1 MRKRYTLRCYVT
13 GAAAART
20 GDEMSGPA
28 LLLAG
33 LAVTGSASTATALLA
48 GITVSAAVG
57 GPVFGVLLDRSAR
70 PGRLLA
76 VALGAYGAAL
86 VVILLSLGRVP
97 LVATV
102 LVAVCAGLLGPALSG
117 GWTAQLPCVVGRK
130 DLPRATAL
138 DAMTFNFA
146 SLTGPALAGT
156 AAGLAGAPIG
166 VIVSVG
172 LIGAAVPVAWRLPGV
187 RGGEPGEVP
196 ALAPDSDPA
205 PAPAL
210 TTDSAPAQVPAQV
223 PAPVQTSS
231 PRPAPTSVV
240 VDLRAGFRAILRT
253 PSLARATVASVIS
266 CVGQGILVACS
277 PLLGERA
284 FGSANHGVLL
294 LSGVAASA
302 LVANAVLSRYPGLM
316 RPDAVV
322 PCSTTVLAV
331 ALLLAA
337 TGRPVLLV
345 TAMLIAGLGEG
356 PQLAALFAIRHR
368 EAPERS
374 RGQVFTT
381 GASLKLT
388 GFALG
393 VALTAPLAARSLTT
407 ALLTA
412 AATQAVATLA
422 FVRRSRRSRSG
433 RRSHRSY
440 RSRSGRSGC

>member
-1 MRKRYTLRCYVT
+1 MEKRYAIGVAGIA

-48 GITVSAAVG
+48 GITVSAALG

-76 VALGAYGAAL
+76 VALSTYGSAL

-97 LVATV
+97 VVATV
-102 LVAVCAGLLGPALSG
+102 LIAVCAGLLGPALSG
-117 GWTAQLPCVVGRK
+117 GWTAQLPCVVRPEE
-130 DLPRATAL
+130 LPRATAL
-138 DAMTFNFA
+138 DALTFNFA
-146 SLTGPALAGT
+146 SLTGPALAGPV
-156 AAGLAGAPIG
+156 AGLAGAPTG
-166 VIVSVG
+166 VFVSAA

-187 RGGEPGEVP
+187 RAGEARSSAAAPPPGP
-196 ALAPDSDPA
+196 TPTP
-205 PAPAL
+205 
-210 TTDSAPAQVPAQV
+210 T
-223 PAPVQTSS
+223 
-231 PRPAPTSVV
+231 PAPTPASVV
-240 VDLRAGFRAILRT
+240 VDLRAGFRAIART

-277 PLLGERA
+277 PLLGERV
-284 FGSANHGVLL
+284 FGSANHGVVL

-302 LVANAVLSRYPGLM
+302 LLANAVLARYPRLM
-316 RPDAVV
+316 RRPDAVL
-322 PCSTTVLAV
+322 PYSTIVLAV
-331 ALLLAA
+331 ALLLAVLAA

-345 TAMLIAGLGEG
+345 AAMLIAGLGEG

-368 EAPERS
+368 EAPERL
-374 RGQVFTT
+374 RGQIFTT
-381 GASLKLT
+381 GASLKIT

-393 VALTAPLAARSLTT
+393 AALTAPLAARSLTT

-412 AATQAVATLA
+412 AATQAVAAL
-422 FVRRSRRSRSG
+422 SCGWGSG
-433 RRSHRSY
+433 RDRQ
-440 RSRSGRSGC
+440 GRRGGRNPLDRVGRGEPQ

>member
-1 MRKRYTLRCYVT
+1 MEKRYAV
-13 GAAAART
+13 GVAGAAART

-48 GITVSAAVG
+48 GITVSAALG

-76 VALGAYGAAL
+76 VALSTYGSAL

-97 LVATV
+97 VVATV
-102 LVAVCAGLLGPALSG
+102 LIAVCAGLLGPALSG
-117 GWTAQLPCVVGRK
+117 GWTAQLSCVVRPEE
-130 DLPRATAL
+130 LPRATAL

-146 SLTGPALAGT
+146 SLTGPALAGIV
-156 AAGLAGAPIG
+156 AGLAGAPTG
-166 VIVSVG
+166 VLVSVA

-187 RGGEPGEVP
+187 RAG
-196 ALAPDSDPA
+196 
-205 PAPAL
+205 
-210 TTDSAPAQVPAQV
+210 
-223 PAPVQTSS
+223 
-231 PRPAPTSVV
+231 RPAPTSAPALPPTPAPTPASVV
-240 VDLRAGFRAILRT
+240 VDLRAGFRAIART

-284 FGSANHGVLL
+284 FGSANHGVVL

-302 LVANAVLSRYPGLM
+302 LLANAVLARYPRLM
-316 RPDAVV
+316 RRPDAVL
-322 PCSTTVLAV
+322 PYSTIVLAV
-331 ALLLAA
+331 ALLLAVLAVLAA

-345 TAMLIAGLGEG
+345 AAMLIAGLGEG

-368 EAPERS
+368 EAPKRL
-374 RGQVFTT
+374 RGQIFTT
-381 GASLKLT
+381 GASLKIT

-393 VALTAPLAARSLTT
+393 AALTASLAARSLTT
-407 ALLTA
+407 ALLIA
-412 AATQAVATLA
+412 AATQVLA
-422 FVRRSRRSRSG
+422 ALSCGWGSG
-433 RRSHRSY
+433 RG
-440 RSRSGRSGC
+440 SR

>member
-1 MRKRYTLRCYVT
+1 MEKRYAVGVA

-20 GDEMSGPA
+20 GDEMLGPA

-33 LAVTGSASTATALLA
+33 LAVTGSASTATALLT
-48 GITVSAAVG
+48 GITVSAALG

-76 VALGAYGAAL
+76 VALSAYGSAL

-97 LVATV
+97 VVATV
-102 LVAVCAGLLGPALSG
+102 LIAVCAGLLGPTLSG
-117 GWTAQLPCVVGRK
+117 GWTAQLPCAVRPEE
-130 DLPRATAL
+130 LPRATAL

-156 AAGLAGAPIG
+156 VAGLAGAPTG
-166 VIVSVG
+166 VFVSAA

-187 RGGEPGEVP
+187 RAGEARSSAAAPPPGPTPTPTP
-196 ALAPDSDPA
+196 A
-205 PAPAL
+205 
-210 TTDSAPAQVPAQV
+210 
-223 PAPVQTSS
+223 
-231 PRPAPTSVV
+231 SVV
-240 VDLRAGFRAILRT
+240 VDLRAGFRAIART

-284 FGSANHGVLL
+284 FGSANHGVAL
-294 LSGVAASA
+294 LSGAAASA
-302 LVANAVLSRYPGLM
+302 LLANAVFARYPRLM
-316 RPDAVV
+316 RRPDAVL
-322 PCSTTVLAV
+322 PYSTIVLAV
-331 ALLLAA
+331 ALLLAVLAVLAA

-345 TAMLIAGLGEG
+345 AALLIAGLGEG

-368 EAPERS
+368 EAPERL
-374 RGQVFTT
+374 RGQIFTT
-381 GASLKLT
+381 GASLKIT

-393 VALTAPLAARSLTT
+393 AALTAPLAARSLTT

-412 AATQAVATLA
+412 AATHVLA
-422 FVRRSRRSRSG
+422 ALSCGRGGGRDRQG
-433 RRSHRSY
+433 RR
-440 RSRSGRSGC
+440 GGGE

>member
-57 GPVFGVLLDRSAR
+57 GPVFGVLLDRAAR

-102 LVAVCAGLLGPALSG
+102 LIAVCAGLLGPALSG
-117 GWTAQLPCVVGRK
+117 GWTAQLPRVVRRK

-205 PAPAL
+205 PASVPA
-210 TTDSAPAQVPAQV
+210 TDSAPVPALSPV
-223 PAPVQTSS
+223 PAPTTA
-231 PRPAPTSVV
+231 PTPTPAPTPAPTSVV
-240 VDLRAGFRAILRT
+240 VDLRAGFRAIIRT

-337 TGRPVLLV
+337 TGRPVLLLA
-345 TAMLIAGLGEG
+345 AMLIAGLGEG

-374 RGQVFTT
+374 RGQIFTT
-381 GASLKLT
+381 GASLKIT

-393 VALTAPLAARSLTT
+393 AALTAPLAARSLTT

-422 FVRRSRRSRSG
+422 FVRRSR
-433 RRSHRSY
+433 
-440 RSRSGRSGC
+440 

>member
-1 MRKRYTLRCYVT
+1 MRKRYTFRCYAT

-76 VALGAYGAAL
+76 VALGAYGSAL
-86 VVILLSLGRVP
+86 VVMLLSLGHVP
-97 LVATV
+97 PVATV
-102 LVAVCAGLLGPALSG
+102 LIAVCAGLLGPALSG
-117 GWTAQLPCVVGRK
+117 GWTAQLPRVLGRK

-138 DAMTFNFA
+138 DAMTFSFA

-156 AAGLAGAPIG
+156 AAGLAGAPAG

-187 RGGEPGEVP
+187 RGGGPAQAPVP
-196 ALAPDSDPA
+196 ASAPVSDSAPVPITDPA
-205 PAPAL
+205 P
-210 TTDSAPAQVPAQV
+210 VPV
-223 PAPVQTSS
+223 PTPS
-231 PRPAPTSVV
+231 PGPTPAPTSIV
-240 VDLRAGFRAILRT
+240 VDLRAGFRAIVRT

-284 FGSANHGVLL
+284 FGSANHGVVL

-316 RPDAVV
+316 RPD
-322 PCSTTVLAV
+322 TVLPCATVALTV

-337 TGRPVLLV
+337 TGRPVLLI

-374 RGQVFTT
+374 RGQIFTT
-381 GASLKLT
+381 GASLKIT

-393 VALTAPLAARSLTT
+393 AALTAPLAARSLTT

-422 FVRRSRRSRSG
+422 FVRLSRRSRLG
-433 RRSHRSY
+433 RRGCWKLFGQG
-440 RSRSGRSGC
+440 GRDDPQWPA